1 MIKYNYCPEC
11 GSSLSKEEKICPK
24 CGVQID
30 NQYANQI
37 RSSSKKKI
45 PDKYPPLEY
54 SRKRRSTVK
63 KWGHLGWVFLLIG
76 GGIGLYALFT
86 PAGSIN
92 LNGLVSWD
100 MWMFGYNKTYDW
112 ETGWDNFW
120 TLNED
125 LLGISVGSTIFVI
138 IGNILAITSAGYQIK
153 RGIHKS
159 YLGIASSVVTT
170 IATLVY
176 LAGYEIMFQTYT
188 GESFWSVLPPAFG
201 VYGQFLAALFMVL
214 GFIIARS
221 ASKYQILKEKH
232 ENKMKLYLML
242 RTFIE
247 TGMVSEDEKEK
258 LNSILKILELRFKGI
273 SLLENKIEDYS
284 SKRNESSYLEPME
297 FGKAIEC
304 FQQAVDLSSDHT
316 VTSSKRDLD
325 LASRIILGYDRKIN
339 LDYLNEIKSHTDFFL
354 TELLL
359 KYRYRKFTPKT
370 SEWKQKIDFPQQTS
384 KPSSHISQRFPPI
397 SELIHQTS
405 ALNIKKDNVD
415 LEKERSIDNNQV
427 GSKQEDKEKD

>member
-1 MIKYNYCPEC
+1 MIRYNYCPEC
-11 GSSLSKEEKICPK
+11 GTSLSKEEKACPK
-24 CGVQID
+24 CGARVD

-37 RSSSKKKI
+37 LSPSKKAI
-45 PDKYPPLEY
+45 PDRYPPLEY

-92 LNGLVSWD
+92 LNGLLSWD

-120 TLNED
+120 TLNNE

-138 IGNILAITSAGYQIK
+138 IGNILAIASAGYQIK

-159 YLGIASSVVTT
+159 YLGIAGPVVAVG
-170 IATLVY
+170 ATLVY
-176 LAGYEIMFQTYT
+176 LAGYEIMFNIYM

-242 RTFIE
+242 RMFIE
-247 TGMVSEDEKEK
+247 TGTVSEDEKEK
-258 LNSILKILELRFKGI
+258 LSSILKILELRFKGI

-284 SKRNESSYLEPME
+284 SKRNGSSYLEPME
-297 FGKAIEC
+297 FGEAIEC
-304 FQQAVDLSSDHT
+304 FQQAMDLSPEHIIT
-316 VTSSKRDLD
+316 FSKRDLD
-325 LASRIILGYDRKIN
+325 LASRIILGYDSKTN

-359 KYRYRKFTPKT
+359 RYRY
-370 SEWKQKIDFPQQTS
+370 
-384 KPSSHISQRFPPI
+384 
-397 SELIHQTS
+397 
-405 ALNIKKDNVD
+405 
-415 LEKERSIDNNQV
+415 
-427 GSKQEDKEKD
+427 